1 LKPSLAQLKQQL
13 MQMSR
18 SDLAKF
24 DDKSELEALYYQQPE
39 VKALK
44 EEIKQLVADVKAQT
58 IENL

>member
-1 LKPSLAQLKQQL
+1 